1 VKRLVEKDN
10 PSQDCRDGYT
20 IVDLFLRQ
28 YLNNGCDGFGFRNV
42 TEMYKYF
49 LSIKADLIRLKLFSN
64 TARNRSGFVIWTNY
78 EIEVKEQK
86 ALKKICCICMK
97 KRFKNGNIC
106 KHCGRVW
113 CSKCEDKGDGDYETH
128 GFDDNLNLSL
138 IVCKKCQN
146 DVPNWWVR
154 PGLIYS

>member
-1 VKRLVEKDN
+1 MYEYLLPLKD
-10 PSQDCRDGYT
+10 
-20 IVDLFLRQ
+20 
-28 YLNNGCDGFGFRNV
+28 
-42 TEMYKYF
+42 
-49 LSIKADLIRLKLFSN
+49 DLIRLKLLSK
-64 TARNRSGFVIWTNY
+64 TVRNRAGFVLWTNY

-86 ALKKICCICMK
+86 KASVLNKKPLKKICCICTR

-113 CSKCEDKGDGDYETH
+113 CSKCEEKGDGDYETH
-128 GFDDNLNLSL
+128 GFDDDLNLSL